1 MGPPGQHLSH
11 YVLATVSEFI
21 ATYDLDRSYRFDND
35 DGNAGCEV
43 VRINIERNVRNCAG
57 FSVDVQE
64 LDCEMLV
71 APDFDSAAGLQPT
84 LGTRRSGWRE
94 GVTVAVQDGHDDL
107 IMGREMSATN
117 VE

>member
-21 ATYDLDRSYRFDND
+21 ASYDLDRGFRFDND

-43 VRINIERNVRNCAG
+43 ARINIERHVGNCAG
-57 FSVDVQE
+57 LSVDVKE

-84 LGTRRSGWRE
+84 PGTRRSGRRE
-94 GVTVAVQDGHDDL
+94 WPTVTVKHGHGDL

>member
-21 ATYDLDRSYRFDND
+21 ASYDLDRGFRFDND

-43 VRINIERNVRNCAG
+43 ARINIERHVGNCAG
-57 FSVDVQE
+57 LSVDVKE

-84 LGTRRSGWRE
+84 LGTRRSGRRE
-94 GVTVAVQDGHDDL
+94 RPTVTAD
-107 IMGREMSATN
+107 I
-117 VE
+117 